1 MLGQL
6 LVGVTV
12 SSCNIVIHSLVT
24 ATLVR
29 VIQRVADKD
38 SLHPWLLLIA
48 IMSAAVAILMMA
60 HISEIM
66 VWSLGYAVINAAPT
80 GTDLLDF
87 AFVNYT
93 TLGYGDVVPVK
104 AWRLIGPMTALNGVL
119 LIGWSTAVIFEVL
132 RRAMIRT
139 DLLSRTVPR
148 G

>member
-119 LIGWSTAVIFEVL
+119 LIGWSTAVIF
-132 RRAMIRT
+132 
-139 DLLSRTVPR
+139 
-148 G
+148 

>member
-1 MLGQL
+1 VFGQL
-6 LVGVTV
+6 LVGIIV

-24 ATLVR
+24 AGLVGVVR
-29 VIQRVADKD
+29 TVSDRD

-60 HISEIM
+60 HISEVM
-66 VWSLGYAVINAAPT
+66 VWSFAYAVIKAAPT
-80 GTDLLDF
+80 GSDLLDF
-87 AFVNYT
+87 GFVNYT
-93 TLGYGDVVPVK
+93 TLGYGDIVPIK